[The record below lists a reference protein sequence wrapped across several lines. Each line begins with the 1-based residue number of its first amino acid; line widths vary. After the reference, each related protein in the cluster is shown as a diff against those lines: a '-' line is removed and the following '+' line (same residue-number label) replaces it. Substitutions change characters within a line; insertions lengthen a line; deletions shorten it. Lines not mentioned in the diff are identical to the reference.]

1 MNAPLPFQLQISS
14 RPVLLIGTGEAA
26 EAKARLLQ
34 ERDADITHWQSTPS
48 QGERVRAEQRNR
60 DPKTRFVLV
69 VVAEVNAW
77 TEALMPWIESERLL
91 LNVVDAP
98 QLSQGFIPAI
108 VSRGRIQI
116 GIGTGGSSPVLARFV
131 RTRLEQALP
140 QGLEHLAD
148 FADRWQLRVRQVINT
163 VSTRRQFWER
173 HLSGAAGQ
181 AALNNEP
188 QLADN
193 IIATALDSNHSP
205 QGRVTL
211 VGAGPG
217 DASLLT
223 LKGLQR
229 LQEADVVLYDKLV
242 SPEVLSLARRDAQM
256 EDVGKRRGHC
266 PTPQDSINERL
277 VELGEQGLTVCRL
290 KGGDPYLFGR
300 GGEEALAL
308 VQAGIPVEVVPGIT
322 TASAT
327 AAATGIP
334 LTHRRIA
341 RSVRFITGHLALQQT
356 ETDWQALA
364 QEQETLVIYMGF
376 THLQAIAQRLQLA
389 GLTAATPFAL
399 IQNATTPRQ
408 QVVHGQLGRV
418 DEAAAELCLE
428 KGPVLVIIGEVT
440 RLARELAPEASTASL
455 KSQQTDPLY
464 WLQSA

>member
-34 ERDADITHWQSTPS
+34 ERDANITHWHTTPS
-48 QGERVRAEQRNR
+48 EDERSRVEHCNR
-60 DPKTRFVLV
+60 DPKTRYVLV
-69 VVAEVNAW
+69 VVAEVNVW

-91 LNVVDAP
+91 VNVVDAP

-140 QGLEHLAD
+140 QGLERLAE
-148 FADRWQLRVRQVINT
+148 FADRWQLRVRQVIDT

-181 AALNNEP
+181 AALSNEP
-188 QLADN
+188 TLADS
-193 IIATALDSNHSP
+193 ILTTALDSEHKP

-266 PTPQDSINERL
+266 PTPQDRINERL
-277 VELGEQGLTVCRL
+277 VELGGQGLTVCRL

-308 VQAGIPVEVVPGIT
+308 VAAGIPVEVVPGVT

-334 LTHRRIA
+334 LTHRRLA
-341 RSVRFITGHLALQQT
+341 RSVRFITGHLALQQA
-356 ETDWQALA
+356 ETDWQAIALK
-364 QEQETLVIYMGF
+364 QETLVIYMGF
-376 THLQAIAQRLQLA
+376 THLKAIAQRLLEA

-408 QVVHGQLGRV
+408 QVVHGQLGHAEV
-418 DEAAAELCLE
+418 AANKLCLE
-428 KGPVLVIIGEVT
+428 AGPILVIIGEVT
-440 RLARELAPEASTASL
+440 GLAKDLGPEASAVGKT
-455 KSQQTDPLY
+455 QQTDPLY